1 MASRNDYQRVPVAEE
16 IELKQRE
23 TAQASAHAPR
33 PQGQE
38 PPASQAMVVFS
49 VSFYLVAAIV
59 VSRLFLERLTLR
71 SGAAPNRSSR
81 TCELISELPYRWSW

>member
-59 VSRLFLERLTLR
+59 VSRLPSSSVRPCAVELLQI
-71 SGAAPNRSSR
+71 APAGHVN
-81 TCELISELPYRWSW
+81 

>member
-1 MASRNDYQRVPVAEE
+1 MASRNDYQRVPVAED

-23 TAQASAHAPR
+23 TAQASARAPR

-59 VSRLFLERLTLR
+59 VSRLFVSLSTLR
-71 SGAAPNRSSR
+71 NGAVPNRSSR
-81 TCELISELPYRWSW
+81 TCKLTSEPPHRWSW